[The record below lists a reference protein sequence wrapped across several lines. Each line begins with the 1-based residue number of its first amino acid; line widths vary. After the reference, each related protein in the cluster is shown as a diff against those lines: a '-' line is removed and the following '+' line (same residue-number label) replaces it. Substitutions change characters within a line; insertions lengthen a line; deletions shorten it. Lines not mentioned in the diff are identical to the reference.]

1 MALNAVK
8 NARIIRG
15 AFKWPKQITPEHV
28 LDMIKAERDV
38 RKALGIFNS
47 ATGEYPNG
55 FKHNQAT
62 FGLMIARLACAGQFV
77 AAESLLQRMNHEKCQ
92 CTEEIFVT
100 LSRAYGRAHKP
111 LEALRTFHKMKDF
124 QCKPTQKSYITI
136 FAVLVQENLLKMAH
150 KFYAYMNK
158 VGIEPHVSTFNILI
172 KALCK
177 GPHTLDGAFKVFR
190 KMPQKGCIPDSFTY
204 STLID
209 GLCKHGR
216 LSDAKEIMEEMQM
229 KGCAPNVVTY
239 STMIHGFCISSQLD
253 DAMKLLDE
261 MAAKKISPNVVTYS
275 TLMHGLCKVG
285 RSLEAMNLLDKM
297 VRTRQYPNMIT
308 YTSLINGLCKEGKI
322 NAAMEI
328 LDQMKLKGW
337 TPDAALYNMLV
348 TTFCNGNKLQEA
360 ANLLDEMILSG
371 VTPNAVTGHI
381 HQNMHCVVIQGFCKA
396 GKLDLAFQIYLS
408 MLTRRFCPNLDTFNL
423 LVDGFCKKGD
433 VYKAA
438 RIVTEMMTN
447 GCVPD
452 NSTWTTI
459 VRGFWNRRKPTN
471 EFHSSSGHTNVL
483 QFETTTKCQHRL
495 PQILDVKGFVLPISK
510 IFFLDQR
517 RGCGIGMVWR
527 KVGMGIAC
535 NIAVKCFDRG
545 TLPVKATWSRIVIS
559 LEKGPMSMKQQEK
572 RYRKRPSSSSGHTNV
587 LQFETTTKCQHRLP
601 QILDLKGFVLP
612 ISKMFFLDQRRG
624 CGIGM
629 VWRKVGMGIACN
641 IAVKCFDRGTLPVK
655 ATWSRIVISLEKGPM
670 SMKQQEKRYRKT

>member
-1 MALNAVK
+1 MALDAVK
-8 NARIIRG
+8 NARIIQG
-15 AFKWPKQITPEHV
+15 AFKWPKQNNPGTC
-28 LDMIKAERDV
+28 V
-38 RKALGIFNS
+38 RHDK
-47 ATGEYPNG
+47 
-55 FKHNQAT
+55 
-62 FGLMIARLACAGQFV
+62 
-77 AAESLLQRMNHEKCQ
+77 
-92 CTEEIFVT
+92 
-100 LSRAYGRAHKP
+100 GRARCEKSFGHIQFCNGRIPKWIQTQP
-111 LEALRTFHKMKDF
+111 GDFRPHDSQISLCWAVQHMDEPTSRLEALRTFHKMKDF

-136 FAVLVQENLLKMAH
+136 FAVLVQEYLLKMAH

-177 GPHTLDGAFKVFR
+177 SPHTLDSVFKVFR

-209 GLCKHGR
+209 DLCKHGR
-216 LSDAKEIMEEMQM
+216 SSDAKELMEEMQM

-253 DAMKLLDE
+253 GAMKLLDE

-285 RSLEAMNLLDKM
+285 RSVEAMNLLDKI

-337 TPDAALYNMLV
+337 TPDAALYNMLL
-348 TTFCNGNKLQEA
+348 TSFCNGNKLQEA

-371 VTPNAVTGHI
+371 VAPNAVTGHI
-381 HQNMHCVVIQGFCKA
+381 HQNMHCVVIQGFCKV
-396 GKLDLAFQIYLS
+396 GKLHLALQIYLS
-408 MLTRRFCPNLDTFNL
+408 MLTRRLCPNLDTFNL

-459 VRGFWNRRKPTN
+459 VRSFWNRRKPTN

-527 KVGMGIAC
+527 KVGMGEA
-535 NIAVKCFDRG
+535 G
-545 TLPVKATWSRIVIS
+545 TNTFSVSCGM
-559 LEKGPMSMKQQEK
+559 GPRS
-572 RYRKRPSSSSGHTNV
+572 NV
-587 LQFETTTKCQHRLP
+587 LQLETTTKCQHRLP
-601 QILDLKGFVLP
+601 QTLDLKGFVLP
-612 ISKMFFLDQRRG
+612 ISKMFFLHQRRG

-655 ATWSRIVISLEKGPM
+655 ATSSRIVITLEKEPM
-670 SMKQQEKRYRKT
+670 SMKQLEKRYRKRPSRSGTVIL